1 MTFFMWRFLAF
12 FLLLMS
18 LLSGSFILGCGY
30 QFRASGEPLG
40 IKLQSLAI
48 PMIQSSSSELAFEAI
63 FTKVFRDTF
72 ISQTDVPLLPEG
84 KADAV
89 LAGRI
94 FEIREEP
101 IAFSQ
106 TQQNVGD
113 RVTTYSV
120 TSRRQIIIT
129 MDAKFTIKATGKV
142 LWHEP
147 AMVER
152 ATYSVGTDP
161 LVNRFNE
168 QQAYEAIARLLAS
181 RLFLKSTERF

>member
-1 MTFFMWRFLAF
+1 
-12 FLLLMS
+12 
-18 LLSGSFILGCGY
+18 
-30 QFRASGEPLG
+30 
-40 IKLQSLAI
+40 
-48 PMIQSSSSELAFEAI
+48 MIQSSSSELAFEAT

-72 ISQTDVPLLPEG
+72 ISQTKVPLVSEE

-94 FEIREEP
+94 HEIREEP

-106 TQQNVGD
+106 TQQTVEG

-147 AMVER
+147 AMVGR
-152 ATYSVGTDP
+152 ASYSVGTDP

-168 QQAYEAIARLLAS
+168 QLAYEAIARLLAS

>member
-1 MTFFMWRFLAF
+1 MTFLMRRFLVF
-12 FLLLMS
+12 FLLLAS
-18 LLSGSFILGCGY
+18 PLSGALISGCGY

-40 IKLQSLAI
+40 IKLESLAI
-48 PMIQSSSSELAFEAI
+48 PMIQSSSSELEFEAI
-63 FTKVFRDTF
+63 FTKVFRNTF

-94 FEIREEP
+94 HEIREEP
-101 IAFSQ
+101 VAFSQ
-106 TQQNVGD
+106 TQQVVGD
-113 RVTTYSV
+113 QVTTYSV

-152 ATYSVGTDP
+152 ASYSVGADP

-168 QQAYEAIARLLAS
+168 QQAYEAIARLMAS

>member
-1 MTFFMWRFLAF
+1 MTFFLRRFLTL
-12 FLLLMS
+12 FLLLTPLMF
-18 LLSGSFILGCGY
+18 GSFILGCGY

-48 PMIQSSSSELAFEAI
+48 PLILSTSSELEFEAI

-72 ISQTDVPLLPEG
+72 ISQTKVPLVPEA

-89 LAGRI
+89 LDGRI
-94 FEIREEP
+94 SEIRVEP
-101 IAFSQ
+101 IAFNQ
-106 TQQNVGD
+106 TQQIVNGH
-113 RVTTYSV
+113 VTTYSV
-120 TSRRQIIIT
+120 TSRRQVIVN
-129 MDAKFTIKATGKV
+129 MDAKFTIKATGEV

-152 ATYSVGTDP
+152 ASYSVGADP

>member
-1 MTFFMWRFLAF
+1 MSFFLQRFLAF
-12 FLLLMS
+12 FLVLITLIFVV
-18 LLSGSFILGCGY
+18 LIPGCGY

-48 PMIQSSSSELAFEAI
+48 PLIQSSSSELEFEAI

-72 ISQTDVPLLPEG
+72 ISQTDVPLLPEA

-94 FEIREEP
+94 YEIRVEP
-101 IAFSQ
+101 IAFNQ
-106 TQQNVGD
+106 TQQTVEGQ
-113 RVTTYSV
+113 VTTFSV
-120 TSRRQIIIT
+120 TSRRQVIISL
-129 MDAKFTIKATGKV
+129 DAKFTIKATGNV
-142 LWHEP
+142 LWHEK
-147 AMVER
+147 MMER
-152 ATYSVGTDP
+152 ASYSVGADP

>member
-1 MTFFMWRFLAF
+1 MTFFLRRFLTL
-12 FLLLMS
+12 FLLLTPLMF
-18 LLSGSFILGCGY
+18 GSFILGCGY

-48 PMIQSSSSELAFEAI
+48 PLIQSTSSELEFEAI

-72 ISQTDVPLLPEG
+72 ISQTKVPLVPEA

-89 LAGRI
+89 LDGRI
-94 FEIREEP
+94 SEIRVEP
-101 IAFSQ
+101 IAFNQ
-106 TQQNVGD
+106 TQQIVNGQ
-113 RVTTYSV
+113 VTTYSV
-120 TSRRQIIIT
+120 TSRRQVIVN
-129 MDAKFTIKATGKV
+129 MDAKFTVKATGEV

-152 ATYSVGTDP
+152 ASYSVGADP

>member
-1 MTFFMWRFLAF
+1 MTFFLRRFLTLF
-12 FLLLMS
+12 FLLTPLMV
-18 LLSGSFILGCGY
+18 GSFILGCGY

-48 PMIQSSSSELAFEAI
+48 PMIQSSSSELAFEAT

-120 TSRRQIIIT
+120 TSRRQVIIS
-129 MDAKFTIKATGKV
+129 MDAKFTIKATGNV
-142 LWHEP
+142 LWHEK
-147 AMVER
+147 MMER
-152 ATYSVGTDP
+152 ASYSVGTDP

-168 QQAYEAIARLLAS
+168 QLAYEAIARLLAS

>member
-1 MTFFMWRFLAF
+1 MLLAT
-12 FLLLMS
+12 
-18 LLSGSFILGCGY
+18 LLSGSFVSGCGY

-40 IKLQSLAI
+40 IKLESLAI
-48 PMIQSSSSELAFEAI
+48 PMIQSASSELEFEAI
-63 FTKVFRDTF
+63 FTRVFRNTF
-72 ISQTDVPLLPEG
+72 ISQTDIPLLPEA

-89 LAGRI
+89 LSGRI
-94 FEIREEP
+94 HEIREEP
-101 IAFSQ
+101 IAFNQ
-106 TQQNVGD
+106 TQNVVDG

-120 TSRRQIIIT
+120 TTRRQVIIK

-152 ATYSVGTDP
+152 ASYTVSADP
-161 LVNRFNE
+161 LVNQYN
-168 QQAYEAIARLLAS
+168 QQRAYEAIAALLAS